1 MALKKKKYNLK
12 KKEKPTRR
20 KKDRSESIK
29 GLRVNYFIIVL
40 VGLAILLASILTYV
54 FILKNIYGNFEVSEI
69 LPTKDNLVEF
79 RYSEKVGLLYS
90 GYTANMLSSNGDSE
104 GDWVQNNIDT
114 WEAFLKK
121 MKIDFEQFSDLDL
134 EEGKHY
140 KYNLV
145 ILAGSKALSDK
156 EVMQIKR
163 YVDAGGSVLATGGV
177 AAFSDE
183 AKWRGWEFFKET
195 FGMKFTKE
203 LSHDEVQEKTHTLRG
218 NLQLTAGIPTGYVL
232 KIQTWDRPVYAE
244 VLEPRTTQ
252 VSYWYDYR
260 GEKGLVDEEIRKSA
274 GISNG
279 TYGKGRFVWYGFE
292 LNSVVGTKE
301 DYMYLARLVENSVNW
316 LTYNPTSFIRD
327 WPEPF
332 DAAAIYVPTIKEN
345 MSNIDGVKSTVK
357 LFNNDVAVLVE
368 AGIALNHS
376 KEMTDLSQI
385 GSLVPII
392 DLGEVQDIINYDE
405 DEEVQKKE
413 NYVLRKQ
420 MQQSEIAYARDS
432 LSKIIKKP
440 IDGIMPYYGFY
451 DKTTLD
457 VLAEENIKYII
468 TDSLVDRSVPRK
480 VIMGGKDIFILTN
493 TSRDDI
499 VVLDEFGLKETEFQ
513 KYTYLEDIDRIV
525 FEGGLYVLKLH
536 NNYQLQP
543 QYRTVF
549 KDIVK
554 HMHDQNV
561 WVTSIPELLKWWNAK
576 KGVELRYEVRGKR
589 RTVVEVSNHKATRG
603 DQFTVE
609 VNINKDVKNIRITT
623 DLINTPIPKFKF
635 NKVTKVLS
643 LYIKDL
649 EQDESRTYLI
659 DYENV
664 NKYNANE
671 RMMIKR

>member
-1 MALKKKKYNLK
+1 MALNKKKYSSK
-12 KKEKPTRR
+12 KKEKPNRK
-20 KKDRSESIK
+20 KKDRSEAIK
-29 GLRVNYFIIVL
+29 GLSVNYFIIVI
-40 VGLAILLASILTYV
+40 VGLAILIGSILTYIL
-54 FILKNIYGNFEVSEI
+54 ILKNIYGNFEISEI
-69 LPTKDNLVEF
+69 LPTTDNLIEF
-79 RYSEKVGLLYS
+79 KYSEKIGLLYS
-90 GYTANMLSSNGDSE
+90 GYTANMLNSNGDSE

-114 WEAFLKK
+114 WKEFLKK
-121 MKIDFEQFSDLDL
+121 MKIEYEQFSDLNL

-140 KYNLV
+140 KYNLL
-145 ILAGSKALSDK
+145 ILAGAKALSDK

-163 YVDAGGSVLATGGV
+163 YIDAGGSVLATGGV

-183 AKWRGWEFFKET
+183 AKWRGWEFFKEA

-203 LSHDEVQEKTHTLRG
+203 LSPDEVEQKTHTLRG

-232 KIQTWDRPVYAE
+232 KIKTWDRPVYAE

-260 GEKGLVDEEIRKSA
+260 GERGLVDEEIRKSA

-301 DYMYLARLVENSVNW
+301 DYTYLARLVQNSVDW
-316 LTYNPTSFIRD
+316 LTYNPTSFIKD

-332 DAAAIYVPTIKEN
+332 KAAAIYVPTIKEN
-345 MSNIDGVKSTVK
+345 TNNIDGVKGTIK
-357 LFNNDVAVLVE
+357 LFNNSVSILVD
-368 AGIALNHS
+368 AGIALNNPR
-376 KEMTDLSQI
+376 EMADLSKV

-392 DLGEVQDIINYDE
+392 DLGEVQDLINYDE
-405 DEEVQKKE
+405 GEKAQEKE

-420 MQQSEIAYARDS
+420 VQQAEISYARDS
-432 LSKIIKKP
+432 LSRMINKP

-457 VLAEENIKYII
+457 ILAEENIKYII

-480 VIMGGKDIFILTN
+480 VVMDGKDIFILTN

-499 VVLDEFGLKETEFQ
+499 VVLDEFGLKEKEFQ
-513 KYTYLEDIDRIV
+513 KYTYLEDIDRMV
-525 FEGGLYVLKLH
+525 FEGGLYILKLH

-543 QYRTVF
+543 QYRTIF
-549 KDIVK
+549 KDVVK
-554 HMHDQNV
+554 HMHSEKV
-561 WVTSIPELLKWWNAK
+561 WVTSIPELLRWWNAK

-589 RTVVEVSNHKATRG
+589 RIVVEVSNHKATRG

-609 VNINKDVKNIRITT
+609 VNLNKDVKNIKITT
-623 DLINTPIPKFKF
+623 DLINIPIPKFKF
-635 NKVTKVLS
+635 DKRTKVLS

-649 EQDESRTYLI
+649 GKDESRTYLI

-671 RMMIKR
+671 RMIIKR